1 MLSNG
6 PWHCK
11 LCSCGRQVTA
21 FKGFAMLRRCGIVAA
36 LMLASVTTFE
46 ASAIERRVAFVI
58 GNSDYQEISAL
69 KNPAKDV
76 VDVSNT
82 FRAAGFDVFVASNLT
97 KLQFEDQFRNYLAA
111 VDGAEVA
118 VVYYSG
124 HGFQIG
130 GENFLIPVDA
140 SLKDAADVEV
150 QAIKLNDV
158 LQQMRSK
165 SKIQVIILDA
175 CRNNPF
181 PRKDYWLRDQLLTA
195 SGTGL
200 AQVRSS
206 LNTLIAFATEPGA
219 VAYDGAGDLSPF
231 SFAFSRR
238 ALAPNQEIRTV
249 MAAVRRDV
257 VEATKGLQ
265 VPWEN
270 SSLIDEVVL
279 MRRSSR
285 PSLPPVLEKVV
296 LSGVGPVDL
305 NLPEPVEVDGGS
317 ITVSIER
324 PPALGRL
331 MLNGKVVEAGDLIQG
346 KDLPHL
352 QMDVPKGVGEPEE
365 MDMLAYAARD
375 NWGGEAKGM
384 LVFRVKS
391 GEGAQGEQVMA
402 SLEAEQKQ
410 QVLQRGIHVTGA
422 AEAIENR
429 EIDVPVGIGAVALNL
444 DLPTDDSAVSLKVTS
459 YPATGTLS
467 LPDRALSPES
477 SLTVGEV
484 EGLRY
489 EPQIGASA
497 PVEIAFEIRADSAVS
512 KPAKMKV
519 SPTVDPCDL
528 AAGEPLDL
536 QGVVPGLLPN
546 EIGADAVK
554 LCEAAVKAYPDVPRF
569 RYELGRA
576 LLAAGKVDQA
586 RKAIQQAADRGHVRA
601 VFELGYLYATGTGV
615 AVDRKQA
622 NSFYAAAADKG
633 DPYGMTSWGRAL
645 FHGSGVERDTAKGL
659 DLLLKAAAMGHT
671 YAMNDLG
678 AIFTEGR
685 NGVTADQAR
694 AIAFLE
700 AGVERQDMYSM
711 NLLGR
716 NYLSGAGVE
725 KDPKTALALFQ
736 KATELGQPYAP
747 SNLARMYR
755 DGVGVERN
763 PAEAQRLFEM
773 ATMRGDEYGAFDR
786 AVLEMEKGEKA
797 DQATAVRFLAF
808 AAALD
813 FRNQLPEARTNLANF
828 GTKVK
833 TTTLKQLRRELKSK
847 IPASGSLDDQL
858 VGAARRVWEEANPRR
873 DVF

>member
-1 MLSNG
+1 
-6 PWHCK
+6 
-11 LCSCGRQVTA
+11 
-21 FKGFAMLRRCGIVAA
+21 MLRRCGIVAA

-97 KLQFEDQFRNYLAA
+97 KLQFEGQFRNYLAA
-111 VDGAEVA
+111 VDGADVA

-181 PRKDYWLRDQLLTA
+181 PRKDYWLRDQLITA

-249 MAAVRRDV
+249 LATVRRDV

-444 DLPTDDSAVSLKVTS
+444 DLPTDDSAVSLKVAS

-694 AIAFLE
+694 AVAFLE

-755 DGVGVERN
+755 DGVGVQRN

-833 TTTLKQLRRELKSK
+833 TTALKQLRRELKSK

>member
-1 MLSNG
+1 
-6 PWHCK
+6 
-11 LCSCGRQVTA
+11 
-21 FKGFAMLRRCGIVAA
+21 
-36 LMLASVTTFE
+36 MLASVTTFE
-46 ASAIERRVAFVI
+46 ASAVERRVAFVI

-82 FRAAGFDVFVASNLT
+82 FRSAGFDVFVASNLT
-97 KLQFEDQFRNYLAA
+97 KLQFEGQFRNYLAA
-111 VDGAEVA
+111 VDGADVA

-181 PRKDYWLRDQLLTA
+181 PRKDYWLRDQLIAA

-249 MAAVRRDV
+249 LATVRRDV

-444 DLPTDDSAVSLKVTS
+444 DLPTDDSAVSLKVAS

-512 KPAKMKV
+512 KPAKMKL
-519 SPTVDPCDL
+519 SPSVDPCDS

-554 LCEAAVKAYPDVPRF
+554 LCEAAVKAYPDVARF

-576 LLAAGKVDQA
+576 LLAAGKVEQA

-622 NSFYAAAADKG
+622 NTFYAAAADKG

-694 AIAFLE
+694 AVAFLE

-716 NYLSGAGVE
+716 NYLSGAGVD

-833 TTTLKQLRRELKSK
+833 TTALKQLRRELKSK

>member
-1 MLSNG
+1 
-6 PWHCK
+6 
-11 LCSCGRQVTA
+11 
-21 FKGFAMLRRCGIVAA
+21 MLRRCAFVAA
-36 LMLASVTTFE
+36 FMLASVTTFE
-46 ASAIERRVAFVI
+46 ASAVERRVAFVI

-82 FRAAGFDVFVASNLT
+82 FRSAGFDVFVASNLT
-97 KLQFEDQFRNYLAA
+97 KLQFEGQFRNYLAA
-111 VDGAEVA
+111 VDGADVA

-181 PRKDYWLRDQLLTA
+181 PRKDYWLRDQLITA

-422 AEAIENR
+422 AEAIDNR
-429 EIDVPVGIGAVALNL
+429 EINVPVGIGAVPLNL
-444 DLPTDDSAVSLKVTS
+444 DLPTDDSAVSLKVAN

-519 SPTVDPCDL
+519 SPTVDPCDS

-554 LCEAAVKAYPDVPRF
+554 LCEAAVKAYPDVARF

-622 NSFYAAAADKG
+622 NTFYAAAADKG

-645 FHGSGVERDTAKGL
+645 FHGYGVERDTGKGL

-685 NGVTADQAR
+685 NGVPADQAR
-694 AIAFLE
+694 AVAFLE

-833 TTTLKQLRRELKSK
+833 TTALKQLRRELKSK

>member
-1 MLSNG
+1 
-6 PWHCK
+6 
-11 LCSCGRQVTA
+11 
-21 FKGFAMLRRCGIVAA
+21 MLRRCGLVVAFI
-36 LMLASVTTFE
+36 LATFSAFD
-46 ASAIERRVAFVI
+46 ASALERRVAFVI
-58 GNSDYQEISAL
+58 GNSDYREIQAL
-69 KNPAKDV
+69 KNPARDV

-82 FRAAGFDVFVASNLT
+82 FRQAGFEVFVAKNLT
-97 KLQFEDQFRNYLAA
+97 KLQFEDEFRNYLAA
-111 VDGAEVA
+111 VDGADIA

-140 SLKDAADVEV
+140 SLKQAADVEV

-181 PRKDYWLRDQLLTA
+181 PRKDYWLRDQLLVA
-195 SGTGL
+195 SSTGL

-219 VAYDGAGDLSPF
+219 IAYDGSGDLSPF
-231 SFAFSRR
+231 SSAFSRR

-257 VEATKGLQ
+257 VEATDGLQ

-296 LSGVGPVDL
+296 LSGGGPVDL
-305 NLPEPVEVDGGS
+305 DLPQPVEVDGGT

-324 PPALGRL
+324 PPTLGRL
-331 MLNGKVVEAGDLIQG
+331 MLDGKVIEAGGQIQG
-346 KDLPHL
+346 KDLPRL
-352 QMDVPKGVGEPEE
+352 QMDVPKGVGDPEE
-365 MDMLAYAARD
+365 MDMMAYAARD
-375 NWGGEAKGM
+375 NWGGEARGM

-391 GEGAQGEQVMA
+391 GEGSQGQQVMA

-410 QVLQRGIHVTGA
+410 QVLERGIHITGA

-429 EIDVPVGIGAVALNL
+429 KIDIPVGVGPVALKLNF
-444 DLPTDDSAVSLKVTS
+444 PTQDTAVSLKVAS

-467 LPDRALSPES
+467 LPDRILSPAS
-477 SLTVGEV
+477 SLMADEV
-484 EGLRY
+484 DQLRY
-489 EPQIGASA
+489 EPQIGAA
-497 PVEIAFEIRADSAVS
+497 EAVEVAFEIRADNAAS
-512 KPAKMKV
+512 KPATMTL
-519 SPTVDPCDL
+519 SPTVDACDT

-554 LCEAAVKAYPDVPRF
+554 LCEAAVKAYPDVARF

-576 LLAAGKVDQA
+576 LLGAGKVDQA
-586 RKAIQQAADRGHVRA
+586 RKIIKEAADRGHVRA
-601 VFELGYLYATGTGV
+601 VFELGYLYSTGTGV

-622 NSFYAAAADKG
+622 NTYYADAADRG

-645 FHGSGVERDTAKGL
+645 FNGYGVERDTAKGL
-659 DLLLKAAAMGHT
+659 DLLLKASAMGHT

-685 NGVTADQAR
+685 NGVPADQAR
-694 AIAFLE
+694 AVAFLE
-700 AGVERQDMYSM
+700 AGVKRQDMYSM
-711 NLLGR
+711 NLLAR
-716 NYLSGAGVE
+716 NYLIGSGVE
-725 KDPKTALALFQ
+725 KNPATALELYQ
-736 KATELGQPYAP
+736 KAADLGQPYAP
-747 SNLARMYR
+747 GNLARMYR
-755 DGVGVERN
+755 DGVGVERD

-773 ATMRGDEYGAFDR
+773 ATMRGDPSGAFDR
-786 AVLEMEKGEKA
+786 AVFETEKGEKA
-797 DQATAVRFLAF
+797 DQATAVRYLAF

-813 FRNQLPEARTNLANF
+813 TRDQLPEALTNLAQF

-833 TTTLKQLRRELKSK
+833 TTALKQLRGELKSK
-847 IPASGSLDDQL
+847 LPASGSLDDQL

>member
-1 MLSNG
+1 
-6 PWHCK
+6 
-11 LCSCGRQVTA
+11 
-21 FKGFAMLRRCGIVAA
+21 MLRRCGIVAA

-200 AQVRSS
+200 AEVRSS

-554 LCEAAVKAYPDVPRF
+554 LCEAAVKAYPDVARF

-576 LLAAGKVDQA
+576 LLAAGKVEQA

-622 NSFYAAAADKG
+622 NTFYAAAADKG

-645 FHGSGVERDTAKGL
+645 FHGSGVEPDTAKGL

-694 AIAFLE
+694 AVAFLE

-716 NYLSGAGVE
+716 NYLSGAGVD

-833 TTTLKQLRRELKSK
+833 TTALKQLRRELKSK

>member
-1 MLSNG
+1 
-6 PWHCK
+6 
-11 LCSCGRQVTA
+11 
-21 FKGFAMLRRCGIVAA
+21 
-36 LMLASVTTFE
+36 MLASVTTFE
-46 ASAIERRVAFVI
+46 ASAVERRVAFVI

-82 FRAAGFDVFVASNLT
+82 FRSAGFDVFVASNLT
-97 KLQFEDQFRNYLAA
+97 KLQFEGQFRNYLAA
-111 VDGAEVA
+111 VDGADVA

-181 PRKDYWLRDQLLTA
+181 PRKDYWLRDQLITA

-249 MAAVRRDV
+249 LATVRRDV

-324 PPALGRL
+324 SPALGRL

-346 KDLPHL
+346 KDLPRL

-444 DLPTDDSAVSLKVTS
+444 DLPTDDSAVSLKVAS

-512 KPAKMKV
+512 KPAKMKL
-519 SPTVDPCDL
+519 SPSVDPCDS

-554 LCEAAVKAYPDVPRF
+554 LCEAAVKAYPDVARF

-576 LLAAGKVDQA
+576 LLAAGKVEQA

-622 NSFYAAAADKG
+622 NTFYAAAADKG

-694 AIAFLE
+694 AVAFLE

-716 NYLSGAGVE
+716 NYLSGAGVD

-833 TTTLKQLRRELKSK
+833 TTALKQLRRELKSK

>member
-1 MLSNG
+1 
-6 PWHCK
+6 
-11 LCSCGRQVTA
+11 
-21 FKGFAMLRRCGIVAA
+21 
-36 LMLASVTTFE
+36 MLASFTTFE
-46 ASAIERRVAFVI
+46 ASAVERRVAFVI

-76 VDVSNT
+76 VDVSDT
-82 FRAAGFDVFVASNLT
+82 FRQAGFDVFVASNLT

-111 VDGAEVA
+111 VDGADVA

-231 SFAFSRR
+231 SLAFSRR

-249 MAAVRRDV
+249 MSAVRRDV
-257 VEATKGLQ
+257 VEATNGLQ

-296 LSGVGPVDL
+296 LSGAGPVDL
-305 NLPEPVEVDGGS
+305 DLPEPVEVDGGT
-317 ITVSIER
+317 ITVSIDR
-324 PPALGRL
+324 PPTLGRL
-331 MLNGKVVEAGDLIQG
+331 MLDGKVVEAGELIQG
-346 KDLPHL
+346 KDLPRL
-352 QMDVPKGVGEPEE
+352 QMDVPKGIGEPEE

-391 GEGAQGEQVMA
+391 GEGTQGEQVMA

-422 AEAIENR
+422 AEAIESR
-429 EIDVPVGIGAVALNL
+429 EIDVPVGVGAVALSL
-444 DLPTDDSAVSLKVTS
+444 DLPTDDSAVSLRVAN

-484 EGLRY
+484 EVLRY

-497 PVEIAFEIRADSAVS
+497 PVEVAFEIRADSGAS
-512 KPAKMKV
+512 KPAKMTL
-519 SPTVDPCDL
+519 SPSVDPCDS

-554 LCEAAVKAYPDVPRF
+554 LCEAAVKAYPDVARF

-615 AVDRKQA
+615 ALDRKQA
-622 NSFYAAAADKG
+622 NTFYAAAADKG

-645 FHGSGVERDTAKGL
+645 FHGYGVERDTGKGL
-659 DLLLKAAAMGHT
+659 DLLLKAASMGHT

-694 AIAFLE
+694 AVAFLE

-716 NYLSGAGVE
+716 NYLFGAGVE
-725 KDPKTALALFQ
+725 KNPKTALALFQ

-773 ATMRGDEYGAFDR
+773 ATMRGDPSGAFER

-813 FRNQLPEARTNLANF
+813 TRDQLPEAQKNLANF

-833 TTTLKQLRRELKSK
+833 TTALKQLRQELRSK
-847 IPASGSLDDQL
+847 VPASGSLDSQL

>member
-200 AQVRSS
+200 AEVRSS

-279 MRRSSR
+279 MRRASR

-352 QMDVPKGVGEPEE
+352 QMDVPKGVGEPED

-444 DLPTDDSAVSLKVTS
+444 DLPTDDSAVSLKVAS

-497 PVEIAFEIRADSAVS
+497 PVEITFEIRADSAVS
-512 KPAKMKV
+512 KPAKMKL

-622 NSFYAAAADKG
+622 NTFYAAAADKG

-694 AIAFLE
+694 AVAFLE